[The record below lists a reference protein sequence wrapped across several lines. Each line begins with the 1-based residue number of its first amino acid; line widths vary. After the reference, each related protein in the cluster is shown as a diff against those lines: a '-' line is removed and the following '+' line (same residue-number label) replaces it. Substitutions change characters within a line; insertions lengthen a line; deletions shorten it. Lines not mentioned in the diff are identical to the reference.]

1 MRGEFEFINQIK
13 AGYSLGKIGDDC
25 AVIPQNAEYD
35 QVVTVDMLVED
46 VDFRLEWTTAELL
59 GHKSLAVSLSDI
71 AAMGGEPKWAMLS
84 LAIPEKIWK
93 TDFLDEFYAGWH
105 RLAAEFGVE
114 LIGGDVSR
122 SPDKLVVDSIAGG
135 DVPRGKAFLR
145 SGTRPGDAIYVTGTL
160 GAAAGGLRLL
170 ESGERPDSGHPHFD
184 LLMRQLAPRP
194 RIEIARRLREIG
206 DITSAIDISDGLAAD
221 LGHIC
226 EQSGVGARVYREMLP
241 IEPALVDHF
250 GPEEALELALGS
262 GEDFELL
269 FTANV
274 KTPITQDIA
283 DAVLIGEVTSAHGDM
298 VIVLHAGE
306 KKYLPRGFQHF

>member
-35 QVVTVDMLVED
+35 QVVTVDMLVEN

-71 AAMGGEPKWAMLS
+71 AAMGGDPKWAMLS
-84 LAIPEKIWK
+84 IGVPEKIWK

-105 RLAAEFGVE
+105 RLAGEFGVE

-250 GPEEALELALGS
+250 GPEEALELALGG

-269 FTANV
+269 FTAAEKNN
-274 KTPITQDIA
+274 A
-283 DAVLIGEVTSAHGDM
+283 DARIPGITRIGEITTN
-298 VIVLHAGE
+298 LGE
-306 KKYLPRGFQHF
+306 IELLRNGNAAVPSPGGYRHF